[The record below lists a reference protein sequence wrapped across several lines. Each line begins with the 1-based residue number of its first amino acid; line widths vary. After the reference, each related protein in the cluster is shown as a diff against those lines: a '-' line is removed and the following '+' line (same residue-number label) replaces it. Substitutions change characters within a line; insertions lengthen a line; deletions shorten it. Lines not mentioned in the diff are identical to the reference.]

1 LIPYFDR
8 YLPHSTFGLY
18 IILNII
24 TFALLFI
31 PHMTNT
37 IIEIKTEKLNQRK
50 SLLKLINFNSISIYI
65 LTGSQ
70 FICTIISFISMLARE
85 RVIDFGRAI
94 TSQISDI
101 NKILDFLFILLCS
114 VFIIFHLSR
123 FVEEDEYVYQNMI
136 SKKKKI
142 ILVGCLLLIW

>member
-70 FICTIISFISMLARE
+70 FICAIISFISMLARE
-85 RVIDFGRAI
+85 RVIDFGMINHNQRTSDNI
-94 TSQISDI
+94 TDLGYKQ
-101 NKILDFLFILLCS
+101 DFGF
-114 VFIIFHLSR
+114 
-123 FVEEDEYVYQNMI
+123 FVYTTV
-136 SKKKKI
+136 
-142 ILVGCLLLIW
+142 